1 MNDCPRWMPR
11 AAARSG
17 AVLLMLAAAVPAA
30 AQAPVTPGRTA
41 VSTTVGTVGPAA
53 APVVADGQLRLSLDD
68 AIEIALRQNL
78 DLALQR
84 YDRTIN
90 ALVVPANQ
98 GLFDLRASATYGV
111 SEDNQPNTTQ
121 LEGVAVVSTER
132 SGFTLGLDQLTA
144 WGGEAS
150 LSIDGSRFS
159 TNSTNAFINPQ
170 YFAGDSLSFA
180 QPLLRGFGE
189 LATKRPILEARIG
202 SERSRELFEQEA
214 VRLIETVENA
224 YWTLVEAQDQLGVAQ
239 ESRGL
244 ANQLHERNRVQV
256 EVGTLA
262 PIELVG
268 SEATVATREEEIIRA
283 RAAVGDATDQLLQLL
298 NLERAAYWDLD
309 VVPTTEPETERLE
322 IDLQQAIATALAERP
337 ELAVQRLFVE
347 SAELD
352 ARFFRR
358 DKLPSLDL
366 ELAYGSR
373 GVAGRGFVLDPET
386 GGPVP
391 VDTDLTDA
399 FDDALGRDFD
409 QWSAQLVFAY
419 PLQNRAARAQATIA
433 DLDVGSARTELE
445 RLRLQVVT
453 EVRAAARAVE
463 TAAQQIESARV
474 SRRLQERN
482 LEAEQRRYEN
492 GMSTS
497 FQVTEIQEDLTLAR
511 AREVSA
517 VTGYRNALAAFY
529 RATGQLLEVTGVV
542 LVEDDVPQTAGWQPP
557 AGAVDPQTAAPG
569 MPAPAAP

>member
-121 LEGVAVVSTER
+121 LEGAAVVSTER

>member
-17 AVLLMLAAAVPAA
+17 AVLLMLAAAAAPAA
-30 AQAPVTPGRTA
+30 PGQTA
-41 VSTTVGTVGPAA
+41 VSTTVGTLGPAA

-98 GLFDLRASATYGV
+98 GLFDLRV
-111 SEDNQPNTTQ
+111 SGSVFRSENNQPNTTE
-121 LEGVAVVSTER
+121 LEGAAVVSTER

-144 WGGEAS
+144 WGGTAS
-150 LSIDGSRFS
+150 LQIDGTRFA

-170 YFAGDSLSFA
+170 YFASDVLTFS
-180 QPLLRGFGE
+180 QPLLRNFGE
-189 LATKRPILEARIG
+189 LATKRPILQARLG
-202 SERSRELFEQEA
+202 SEISRETFEQEA
-214 VRLIETVENA
+214 ARVIQTVENA
-224 YWTLVEAQDQLGVAQ
+224 YWTLVEAQDQLGVAE
-239 ESRGL
+239 ESLGL

-256 EVGTLA
+256 DVGTLA

-268 SEATVATREEEIIRA
+268 SEATVATRQEEIIRA
-283 RAAVGDATDQLLQLL
+283 RAAVGDATDLLLQLL
-298 NLERAAYWDLD
+298 NLDRDAYWDLQ
-309 VVPTTEPETERLE
+309 VVPTTEPETERIAVDLE
-322 IDLQQAIATALAERP
+322 EAIATALAERP
-337 ELAVQRLFVE
+337 ELAVQRLSVE
-347 SAELD
+347 GRQLD

-358 DKLPSLDL
+358 DKLATVDL
-366 ELAYGSR
+366 VLSYGAQ
-373 GVAGRGFVLDPET
+373 GLAGRGFVPDPET
-386 GGPVP
+386 LELIR

-399 FDDALGRDFD
+399 FDDAFGFDFD
-409 QWSAQLVFAY
+409 QWSAQLVVAY
-419 PLQNRAARAQATIA
+419 PLQNRAARAQSTIA
-433 DLDVGSARTELE
+433 DLDVGIARTALE
-445 RLRLQVVT
+445 QLRLAVIT
-453 EVRAAARAVE
+453 EVRAAARGVE

-492 GMSTS
+492 GMSTG
-497 FQVTEIQEDLTLAR
+497 FQVTEIQEDLTQAR

-517 VTGYRNALAAFY
+517 VTGYRNALAEFY

-542 LVEDDVPQTAGWQPP
+542 LVEDDVPQTAGWTPP
-557 AGAVDPQTAAPG
+557 AGAAGQASTEPG
-569 MPAPAAP
+569 MPAAASP